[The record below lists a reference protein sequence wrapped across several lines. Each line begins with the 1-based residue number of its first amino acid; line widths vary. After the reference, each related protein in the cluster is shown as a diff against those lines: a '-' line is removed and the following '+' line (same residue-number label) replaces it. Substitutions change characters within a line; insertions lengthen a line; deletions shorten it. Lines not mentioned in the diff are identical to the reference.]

1 MLIVVVLFATV
12 LLRAGIVMT
21 VVFLMLPKS
30 FSCPRCADK
39 LATIRHPMLRWL
51 LPQVEHRWCLSCG
64 WSGVVR
70 RARRE
75 RPVSQSPVINR
86 AARS

>member
-12 LLRAGIVMT
+12 LLRAGIVLFA
-21 VVFLMLPKS
+21 VYLILPS
-30 FSCPRCADK
+30 TRTCPRCAAD
-39 LATIRHPMLRWL
+39 LEMIRHPVLRRL
-51 LPQVEHRWCLSCG
+51 LPQVEHRWCLGCG

-70 RARRE
+70 RIPRGPSIA
-75 RPVSQSPVINR
+75 QSRVINR